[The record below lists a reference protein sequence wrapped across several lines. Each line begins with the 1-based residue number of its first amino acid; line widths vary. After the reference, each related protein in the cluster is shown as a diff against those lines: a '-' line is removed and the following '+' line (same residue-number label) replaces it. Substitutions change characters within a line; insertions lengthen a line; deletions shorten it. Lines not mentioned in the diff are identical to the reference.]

1 MKMTQMTFN
10 GNNLKCRDDDDDT
23 TCKLKVEAS
32 NLMVSIIV
40 KFLWLVDI
48 VYYFD
53 WYSGRFDLLG

>member
-10 GNNLKCRDDDDDT
+10 GSNLKCRDDDDDT

-53 WYSGRFDLLG
+53 WYNGRFDLLG